1 MKRNEALQDTL
12 DTLKAEGIRPEVQQS
27 KHIKVT
33 WRDSAGIGYLLV
45 ISRSPSARRTRVKT
59 RSTLR
64 RLIRGAS

>member
-1 MKRNEALQDTL
+1 MNEILRETL
-12 DTLKAEGIRPEVQQS
+12 DTLRAAGIKPEVRQS

-33 WRDSAGIGYLLV
+33 WRDSTGHGYLLV